1 MMKKIM
7 YSLGLGLLCMSF
19 LFAQEQ
25 KPDELRL
32 TLNECLVRALENN
45 LDISVDAFTP
55 EIREY
60 SIRESRERFMPQLSL
75 SYDNWNYNTLS
86 NWFADGTQFT
96 TKTDILNLRLSQ
108 SLITGGDISL
118 SLRNTTS
125 DTTRNLVTINPTY
138 TGELR
143 FGISQPLLKDFGPK
157 INKGDTRKARNQM
170 DISVYTLK
178 STLVQK
184 VYEVEDAYWNL
195 VSAVEQLKVNEYS
208 FEHSKEQLKMTKEA
222 ARIGAKTATDVLDAE
237 TEVANRER
245 TVISDRAQ
253 VQRAE
258 DMLREIMNI
267 SGDSSGMIQ
276 SIVPI
281 DKPSVEKKEITFE
294 EALKTALAQRPEL
307 ARVQKEIENSNIDLS
322 YFKNQTLPELNLQ
335 FEMWYP
341 GQSGDRIIYQNNDPY
356 TGVVVGVDEGG
367 RSESFKD
374 VFGLKYD
381 NWSLRLNLNI
391 PLSNILS
398 RASLARA
405 KVENKQKL
413 LEQEREEQ
421 SIYNEIVEVFK
432 ELKNNEK
439 SLEISGRYRELMD
452 KKLRAGEEKYKL
464 GLLESEWLF
473 SYQREMA
480 NARVS
485 EIRAIV
491 AYKLSVAKL
500 ERILGINLEIKNLRF
515 RDYDF

>member
-1 MMKKIM
+1 MKKII
-7 YSLGLGLLCMSF
+7 YSLGLGFLCVCF

-32 TLNECLVRALENN
+32 TLNECLVKALENN

-60 SIRESRERFMPQLSL
+60 SMRESRERFMPQLNL
-75 SYDNWNYNTLS
+75 SYGNWNRNTLS

-96 TKTDILNLRLSQ
+96 TKTDTFDLSLSQ
-108 SLITGGDISL
+108 TFITGGDISISL
-118 SLRNTTS
+118 SNQTS

-138 TGELR
+138 SGELR
-143 FGISQPLLKDFGPK
+143 FEISQPLLKDFGPK
-157 INKGDTRKARNQM
+157 INKRDTRKARNQM
-170 DISVYTLK
+170 DISVYTLR

-184 VYEVEDAYWNL
+184 VYEVEEAYWNL
-195 VSAVEQLKVNEYS
+195 VSAIESLKVNEYS
-208 FEHSKEQLKMTKEA
+208 FEHSRDQLKMTKEA

-237 TEVANRER
+237 TEEASWESRII
-245 TVISDRAQ
+245 TDRAQ

-258 DMLREIMNI
+258 DRLREIMNI
-267 SGDSSGMIQ
+267 SGDASGMIQ

-322 YFKNQTLPELNLQ
+322 YFKNQTLPELDLRFQ
-335 FEMWYP
+335 LWYP
-341 GQSGDRIIYQNNDPY
+341 GQSGDRILYLNDDPF

-367 RSESFKD
+367 RSESLKD

-381 NWSLRLNLNI
+381 NWHLSLNLNI
-391 PLSNILS
+391 PLKNFLS

-432 ELKNNEK
+432 ELENNEK
-439 SLEISGRYRELMD
+439 RLETSGRYRELME

-464 GLLESEWLF
+464 GLLASEWLF

-485 EIRAIV
+485 EISAIV

-500 ERILGINLEIKNLRF
+500 ERILGINLEIKNLKF